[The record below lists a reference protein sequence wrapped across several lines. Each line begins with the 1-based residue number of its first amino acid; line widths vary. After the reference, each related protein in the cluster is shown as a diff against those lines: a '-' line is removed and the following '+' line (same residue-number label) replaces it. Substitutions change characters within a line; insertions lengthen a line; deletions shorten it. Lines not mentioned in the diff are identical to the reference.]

1 MILKRDEP
9 LAPRTSYRIGGT
21 AEYFFIPERMEEV
34 SQAMSYCRAK
44 GLELRV
50 LGGGTN
56 VLVGDRGW
64 PAVLSLERF
73 KHTDAFGPYAKAEA
87 GASFPAFVKKL
98 ADNSSK
104 GAEALCGIPGTVG
117 GALLMNAGGHYGEIG
132 EFVKRVKVAEPD
144 GRLVTLERDQCGF
157 RYRDSDLKNRIIL
170 SADFEFP
177 EGDRDEIRSRM
188 RDIFQQKK
196 ASQPLHS
203 HSAGCVFKN
212 PPGLAAGRMIDEC
225 GFKGARIGGAAV
237 SALHANFLTNDD
249 HASAADMLELISKI
263 RGQVKERHGVELE
276 LEIKVWS

>member
-9 LAPRTSYRIGGT
+9 LAPRTSYRIGGK

-34 SQAMSYCRAK
+34 PQAMSYCRAK
-44 GLELRV
+44 GLDLRV

-73 KHTDAFGPYAKAEA
+73 KHTDSFGPFAKAEA
-87 GASFPAFVKKL
+87 GASFPGFVKKL
-98 ADNSSK
+98 ADNASK

-132 EFVKRVKVAEPD
+132 EFVKRVKVVEAD
-144 GRLVTLERDQCGF
+144 GRIVSLEREQCGF

-188 RDIFQQKK
+188 REIFQKKK

-212 PPGLAAGRMIDEC
+212 PPGMAAGRLIDAC

-237 SALHANFLTNDD
+237 SMVHANFLTNDEG
-249 HASAADMLELISKI
+249 ASAADMLELINRI
-263 RGQVKERHGVELE
+263 RGQVKATAGVELE
-276 LEIKVWS
+276 LEIKVWG